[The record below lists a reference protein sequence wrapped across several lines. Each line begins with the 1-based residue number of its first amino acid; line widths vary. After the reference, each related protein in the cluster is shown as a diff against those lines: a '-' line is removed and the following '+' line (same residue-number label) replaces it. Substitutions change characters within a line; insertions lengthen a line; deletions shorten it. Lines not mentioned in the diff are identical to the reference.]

1 MIFWMIQRILF
12 AIAKILPSQ
21 TAYAHCDIPCGIYDP
36 YPAQIAAHSI
46 IRMTSMIA
54 DLHSHDDNSVE
65 ENKKMMHQMVRLT
78 KVKEE
83 HADILKHEIAVIWGD
98 YFKPETLAEQKHVHE
113 LVFSIM
119 KLASRTRQEINM
131 EAANELLA
139 KVQEFA
145 EIFWKTKKRAYARI
159 ASPYPTGGELVVP
172 K

>member
-1 MIFWMIQRILF
+1 MIFLMLRTIIRRAANF
-12 AIAKILPSQ
+12 LPAQ

-46 IRMTSMIA
+46 IRMTSMIQ
-54 DLHSHDDNSVE
+54 DLHAHDDSPE
-65 ENKKMMHQMVRLT
+65 EQKKMIHQLTRLT
-78 KVKEE
+78 KVKED

-98 YFKPETLAEQKHVHE
+98 YFKPEMLAEHKNVHE

-119 KLASRTRQEINM
+119 KLASKTRQEINL
-131 EAANELLA
+131 ESAKELLT

-145 EIFWKTKKRAYARI
+145 EIFWKTKKRLSVRI